1 MTVGRYVRIHNK
13 ISYHDMVEGVESYS
27 MSPSMY
33 MGLDI
38 PNNSLWSVGDFLE
51 RPLSR
56 QDLGNEIGA
65 DNYIRTSPFRFM
77 RTKAL
82 QRYSYLPVISDET
95 ALPMMPYEFLNM
107 DLKEGDLIISK
118 DSNIGETVI
127 LDRDYPNTML
137 SGALYRLPVR
147 SEYKYYLLAFLKHDI
162 FREQLDFLVP
172 RGATIRH
179 AKTLFLD
186 CKIPMP
192 VCNIEETI
200 RLVSDLTRAIIEK
213 EKTICKRHEE
223 IMRLIDEE
231 LTHNQ
236 SSKQFVY
243 SLPSLCD
250 ILDAGRMDAAI
261 FGYGYKEKLHRIT
274 NYIYGC
280 TSLANQN
287 FILKPGPSL
296 EVKLLGTRIDSDFYC
311 RGFYRLI
318 TPAQITNY
326 GTLKFD
332 KYIGTPAQ
340 IARVQYG
347 DMLFG
352 ESGTGRSMVYLDK
365 DGNTINNAH
374 AHILRP
380 IDGHCSLVHVIF
392 VRCILQYYKECG
404 ITDCLTVGGAGG
416 HLSPS
421 YFDRVFIPDFPEN
434 KQEMIASL
442 YHNPD
447 GDSMISCYDSVSF
460 MESQERF
467 NRDAGI
473 HELDKEKRR
482 LEKILSDTIEG
493 IITDREVNLHPEI

>member
-1 MTVGRYVRIHNK
+1 MGRYVRIHDR
-13 ISYHDMVEGVESYS
+13 ISYHDMIGDVGSCS

-38 PNNSLWSVGDFLE
+38 PNNNLWRVGDFLE

-127 LDRDYPNTML
+127 LDKDYPNTML

-147 SEYKYYLLAFLKHDI
+147 PEYKYYLLAFLKHDI
-162 FREQLDFLVP
+162 FREQLDFIVP

-192 VCNIEETI
+192 SCNREETI

-213 EKTICKRHEE
+213 EKAICKRHEE
-223 IMRLIDEE
+223 IMGLIDEE
-231 LTHNQ
+231 LTCNQ

-243 SLPSLCD
+243 RLPSLCD
-250 ILDAGRMDAAI
+250 VLDAGRMDAAI
-261 FGYGYKEKLHRIT
+261 FGYEYKEKLHRIT
-274 NYIYGC
+274 NYRYGC

-296 EVKLLGTRIDSDFYC
+296 EVKLLGTRIDSDFY
-311 RGFYRLI
+311 RKGFYRLI

-352 ESGTGRSMVYLDK
+352 ESGTGRSMVYLDR

-380 IDGHCSLVHVIF
+380 IDGRCSLAQVIF
-392 VRCILQYYKECG
+392 VRCVLQYYKECG

-434 KQEMIASL
+434 KQEIIASL
-442 YHNPD
+442 YYNTD
-447 GDSMISCYDSVSF
+447 EDSMISCYDRESF
-460 MESQERF
+460 MESQERL
-467 NRDAGI
+467 NSDAGI
-473 HELDKEKRR
+473 YELDKEKRK
-482 LEKILSDTIEG
+482 LEKILSETIED
-493 IITDREVNLHPEI
+493 IIMDREVNLHPEI